1 MELKNKRSEA
11 LQYVLQLHVNAL
23 YKEHPSV
30 TSKQTSFITTWVIS
44 QPFRQ
49 LELLCEK
56 KKEKVWPDNSEFQLQ
71 GCRGADSGVWLSL
84 WYAEG
89 WHAQMRWQDD
99 MYKCINFVQRQM
111 AMKPLWGVHINM
123 PSNYQS
129 FVPME
134 ENGNEGRMRRH
145 VVKRCDS
152 VKNKKRKLWQECE
165 SSVGKIER
173 QLEHR

>member
-1 MELKNKRSEA
+1 MCFNCMSMLFTKNTHLLQVNRHLLLLHELFRSLSDSWNYYA
-11 LQYVLQLHVNAL
+11 
-23 YKEHPSV
+23 K
-30 TSKQTSFITTWVIS
+30 
-44 QPFRQ
+44 
-49 LELLCEK
+49 K

-152 VKNKKRKLWQECE
+152 VRNKKRKLWQECE